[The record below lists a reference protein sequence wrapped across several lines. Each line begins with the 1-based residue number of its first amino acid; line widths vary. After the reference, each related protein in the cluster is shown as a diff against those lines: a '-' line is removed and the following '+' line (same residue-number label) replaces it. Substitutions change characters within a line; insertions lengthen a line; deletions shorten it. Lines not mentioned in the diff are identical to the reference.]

1 MSDTGKGII
10 SDGFRVF
17 ADIAR
22 FRKGPEDV
30 PASTTLL
37 AVAIAGAVLL
47 RALLL
52 GLLPVST
59 GGSPVLVIGVGV
71 GVTLLY
77 LWLLLQIAR
86 HPERYTQ
93 TASAMF
99 GYQVVLAPVLI
110 GTGYLFLAAPEGSA
124 LQLPAM
130 LLRLAAEVWALAVAA
145 RILRSATTWPLF
157 ACVALAIANELLTF
171 FALAALVPGAAAP
184 AAT

>member
-1 MSDTGKGII
+1 GRHQAVPRAPSRRPGRRGDEGSCRIASLRNPAAIPPDLSNSVSDTGKGII

-59 GGSPVLVIGVGV
+59 GGSPVLVIGDGV
-71 GVTLLY
+71 GVMLLY
-77 LWLLLQIAR
+77 LWL
-86 HPERYTQ
+86 
-93 TASAMF
+93 
-99 GYQVVLAPVLI
+99 
-110 GTGYLFLAAPEGSA
+110 
-124 LQLPAM
+124 
-130 LLRLAAEVWALAVAA
+130 
-145 RILRSATTWPLF
+145 
-157 ACVALAIANELLTF
+157 
-171 FALAALVPGAAAP
+171 
-184 AAT
+184 